1 MGLQKQINT
10 FKQREIMR
18 LFIQN
23 DDGSLAPTD
32 MKELLKDLLGDE
44 FDWESGAFG
53 DGSANW
59 IQIRQRNKEDTKE
72 ISVHLCFSE
81 DRQKIVEVEV
91 FDTPVKTIVD
101 DANTIKLI

>member
-1 MGLQKQINT
+1 
-10 FKQREIMR
+10 MR
-18 LFIQN
+18 LFIEQE
-23 DDGSLAPTD
+23 DGSLAPTD
-32 MKELLKDLLGDE
+32 MKELIKDLLGDD
-44 FDWESGAFG
+44 FDWQADAFI

-59 IQIRQRNKEDTKE
+59 IEIRQRNKEGTKE

-101 DANTIKLI
+101 DANTVKLI